1 MSDSS
6 SDDGGGFRL
15 TLHFPQ
21 MKAAAKPK
29 KNRIKGAKNR
39 LKGKKTHFPD
49 SYLAPGQRI
58 TSQVSLNNSSD
69 LEFTLPE
76 QGMVLME
83 IPSIDWMATHSAFP
97 LDGDD
102 DEEDDDGND
111 SDASAHAAHQHHQRT
126 AQPTHINFDRDS
138 SDADSDEGTTP
149 FHPEGGLHHVQL
161 RQLKQLKQL
170 RQWRRPSLSLDVA
183 DIPLRPPTGSGAA
196 AAALGDAALAHD
208 LALGRRGLVMSLTR
222 LQMSKD
228 HEGLKLKGILRRLAL
243 KHEDYTPG
251 FAPTQDSDDSLVAPT
266 NSPSQGELF
275 MGKIFNLGSG
285 GLSGGGMTPG
295 ATKRNSDDPPLD
307 EEASVGDT
315 STSIE
320 MKRLHPLD
328 IDEHAKRLIIEHA
341 PDAAVHFDDSLAS
354 NDPHDPHPLSLLLLG
369 LPPHLGPEMLVPDSF
384 YTENT
389 GLAKEREVGGYDDIL
404 VDHPDDDYVP
414 PPKKV
419 QTGVLSLLLKLYQ
432 SPQELKLSATLALLA
447 VTLDEDLSGF
457 EDHLYSR
464 HPSMDLKHAPLKTRM
479 TAGQQASK
487 FANKFLR
494 KKDKAPE
501 PEAFS
506 SDEDPEGEKFGGGGG
521 TDSHMPLFANAR
533 PKAPKKKIK
542 NVKIRDKLRQSKR
555 RQQRLRIT
563 VHIADILNRQR
574 FIMRMCRA
582 LMLFGAPTHRLEEYM
597 VMTLRVLE
605 IDGQFV
611 YIPGT
616 MIISFGD
623 AATRTSEVHLV
634 KCAQGVN
641 LLKLSDTHI
650 IYKQVIHDLISV
662 EEALQKLE
670 DLLKLKNKFPAWVS
684 VFLYGLGL
692 LAVAP
697 FAFGAGWVDLPI
709 CFGVGLCVGY
719 MQYFVL
725 LMLNLYSS
733 VFEVTALIVVLF
745 ILRAIGTIHR
755 HDGSHIF
762 CFSAIAQGLLALI
775 LPGYII
781 LCGSLE
787 LQLRNIVAGS
797 VRMFY
802 AIIYSLFLGFGITL
816 GAALYGW
823 IDKKAVSANSC
834 DPGHNIRDEFRIL
847 FVPLFTV
854 CLGLINQAR
863 WRQLPAM
870 LVILCT
876 GYVGNYFAGK
886 HFSNVTEFTLCIGAF
901 FIGILGNLYSRLG
914 KGMAVSAMLPAI
926 FVQVPGGIALNANLI
941 SGVQTADQIN
951 RKNGTDTSNSLD
963 RALSLAFGA
972 TMVEVSIGI
981 SVGLFAAAIVVYPLG
996 KKRTGLFS
1004 L

>member
-1 MSDSS
+1 MSETS

-21 MKAAAKPK
+21 MKAPPKPK

-39 LKGKKTHFPD
+39 LKGKQTRFPD
-49 SYLAPGQRI
+49 AYLARGLRI
-58 TSQVSLNNSSD
+58 ASQVSLANSSD
-69 LEFTLPE
+69 LEFSLPQ

-97 LDGDD
+97 LDNDD
-102 DEEDDDGND
+102 DDDDGSVLSDD
-111 SDASAHAAHQHHQRT
+111 SADAVHQHQRQ
-126 AQPTHINFDRDS
+126 AQPTHIDFDLDS
-138 SDADSDEGTTP
+138 SDANSGDEAGALP
-149 FHPEGGLHHVQL
+149 FHGLEPMML
-161 RQLKQLKQL
+161 RQLKLSGRSRQLMSL
-170 RQWRRPSLSLDVA
+170 RRPGRPSLSQDVA
-183 DIPLRPPTGSGAA
+183 DIPLRPPPP
-196 AAALGDAALAHD
+196 AALDQSLLGLDTGLA
-208 LALGRRGLVMSLTR
+208 RRGLLMSLNR
-222 LQMSKD
+222 LHVSKD
-228 HEGLKLKGILRRLAL
+228 HEGLKLKGILKRLAL

-251 FAPTQDSDDSLVAPT
+251 FAPTTSSDDSLVQPT

-285 GLSGGGMTPG
+285 GLLGGGMTPG
-295 ATKRNSDDPPLD
+295 ATKRQAADDQPLD
-307 EEASVGDT
+307 EEASVGGG
-315 STSIE
+315 SSIE

-328 IDEHAKRLIIEHA
+328 IDDHAKKLIIEHV
-341 PDAAVHFDDSLAS
+341 PDAAVHFDESGAE
-354 NDPHDPHPLSLLLLG
+354 HDLHLHDHLHPLLLL
-369 LPPHLGPEMLVPDSF
+369 LLLTSPPQVGPTMLVPDSF

-389 GLAKEREVGGYDDIL
+389 GLAKERDLGGYDDIL

-432 SPQELKLSATLALLA
+432 SPQELKLTNTLALLA
-447 VTLDEDLSGF
+447 LTSDEDLLGF
-457 EDHLYSR
+457 EDNMYSR
-464 HPSMDLKHAPLKTRM
+464 HPLFDLKHAPMKTGI
-479 TAGQQASK
+479 TAQKKALQ

-494 KKDKAPE
+494 KKHPQAE
-501 PEAFS
+501 PQAFS
-506 SDEDPEGEKFGGGGG
+506 SDEDPEAEKVEN
-521 TDSHMPLFANAR
+521 DIHLPLFSNAR
-533 PKAPKKKIK
+533 PKAPKRKMK
-542 NVKIRDKLRQSKR
+542 NVKIRDKLRQNKR

-563 VHIADILNRQR
+563 VHIADIMNRQR

-634 KCAQGVN
+634 RCAQGVN
-641 LLKLSDTHI
+641 LLKLSDTHT

-662 EEALQKLE
+662 EEALQKLDE
-670 DLLKLKNKFPAWVS
+670 LLKLKNKFPAWFS

-725 LMLNLYSS
+725 LMLNLYLS

-745 ILRAIGTIHR
+745 ISRAIGTIHR
-755 HDGSHIF
+755 HDGKHIF

-787 LQLRNIVAGS
+787 LQLRNIVAGL

-823 IDKKAVSANSC
+823 IDKGAVSANSC
-834 DPGHNIRDEFRIL
+834 DPGHNVRDEFRIL

-876 GYVGNYFAGK
+876 GYVGNYFAGR

-941 SGVQTADQIN
+941 LGVQTADQIN
-951 RKNGTDTSNSLD
+951 HKNGTDSSNSLD
-963 RALSLAFGA
+963 RALLLAFGA

-981 SVGLFAAAIVVYPLG
+981 SVGLFAAAIVVYPFG
-996 KKRTGLFS
+996 KKRTGLF
-1004 L
+1004 LL